1 MVIQWIIIQ
10 DVISWPKIVL
20 DQLSATQVIYKLQ
33 FPSDMSEDD
42 KRLGLLSNAIFKV
55 NSLSRDVL
63 HVMTTSLNILAHV
76 WQQSLQFI
84 TQKRK

>member
-20 DQLSATQVIYKLQ
+20 DQLRATQVIYMLQ

-42 KRLGLLSNAIFKV
+42 NTASNQNVIPLLAINLINPLLSL
-55 NSLSRDVL
+55 SLPF
-63 HVMTTSLNILAHV
+63 LNPQLGMELMRILF
-76 WQQSLQFI
+76 QNN
-84 TQKRK
+84 

>member
-20 DQLSATQVIYKLQ
+20 DQLRATQVIYMLQ

-55 NSLSRDVL
+55 NSLSREVL

>member
-10 DVISWPKIVL
+10 DVISWPKIVF
-20 DQLSATQVIYKLQ
+20 DQLSATQVIYMLQ

-42 KRLGLLSNAIFKV
+42 KRLSLLSNAIFKV
-55 NSLSRDVL
+55 NSLSREVL
-63 HVMTTSLNILAHV
+63 HFMTTSLNILAHV

>member
-10 DVISWPKIVL
+10 YVISWPKIVF
-20 DQLSATQVIYKLQ
+20 DQLSATQVIYMLQ

-42 KRLGLLSNAIFKV
+42 KRLSLLSNAIFKV
-55 NSLSRDVL
+55 NSLSREVL